1 MSFTCKVANRFIL
14 HCNVRQKSRNEFEVA
29 DETIPDMLSS
39 RRKRFEFLTS
49 ALIFGK
55 IVGMCNR
62 RRGLIVRAAALAGV
76 LALSLIMTAE
86 PAMAIETPDYKVVA
100 KQDDFE
106 IRDYPAQTVAEVA
119 VEGDQQAAVRHGF
132 QRLANYIFG
141 ANSGRQT
148 IAMTAPVGQIPAT
161 PGPASADT
169 LNARHWIVRFDMPR
183 GQDLAALPKPN
194 NAEIRLAT
202 LPATRIAAVRFAGL
216 MSDKAAAKAMT
227 ALLRF
232 IETRG
237 LHASGPPTLAQYDPP
252 WTLWFLR
259 RNEVLIPVADGRG

>member
-1 MSFTCKVANRFIL
+1 M
-14 HCNVRQKSRNEFEVA
+14 RNH
-29 DETIPDMLSS
+29 
-39 RRKRFEFLTS
+39 
-49 ALIFGK
+49 
-55 IVGMCNR
+55 

-86 PAMAIETPDYKVVA
+86 PAMAIETPDYKVLV
-100 KQDDFE
+100 KQGDFE

-141 ANSGRQT
+141 ANSARQT
-148 IAMTAPVGQIPAT
+148 IAMTAPVGQSPAT
-161 PGPASADT
+161 PGPANAET

-194 NAEIRLAT
+194 NAAIRLAT
-202 LPATRIAAVRFAGL
+202 LPAARIAAVRFAGL
-216 MSDKAAAKAMT
+216 MSDKAAAKETT
-227 ALLRF
+227 ALLSF
-232 IETRG
+232 IAARG

-259 RNEVLIPVADGRG
+259 RNEVLIPVADGRTP